1 MSDYTYSMKRES
13 IHCRLQPMFT
23 GQATPD
29 TTDIRLHQW
38 METGDRGVCLSLA
51 SPLTHCL
58 NLDTFI
64 KDNQFWMTSGASNR
78 RLEMDSTSG
87 ITMFETC

>member
-1 MSDYTYSMKRES
+1 MKRES
-13 IHCRLQPMFT
+13 IHFRLQPMFA

-38 METGDRGVCLSLA
+38 METGDDRGVCLSLA
-51 SPLTHCL
+51 SPLTHRL

-64 KDNQFWMTSGASNR
+64 KDNQFWMTSGALNH
-78 RLEMDSTSG
+78 RLETDSTD
-87 ITMFETC
+87 EQWNNYV